1 MRYILSYKDARIE
14 SLMNKVGEL
23 EKANEQLTSWI
34 FELCDPDCPSDY
46 KSVIAKEVFDLN
58 EVWTTDTTR

>member
-14 SLMNKVGEL
+14 SLMKRVSEL
-23 EKANEQLTSWI
+23 EKDNEQLTTWI

-46 KSVIAKEVFDLN
+46 KQVIAKELFDLSN
-58 EVWTTDTTR
+58 VEG